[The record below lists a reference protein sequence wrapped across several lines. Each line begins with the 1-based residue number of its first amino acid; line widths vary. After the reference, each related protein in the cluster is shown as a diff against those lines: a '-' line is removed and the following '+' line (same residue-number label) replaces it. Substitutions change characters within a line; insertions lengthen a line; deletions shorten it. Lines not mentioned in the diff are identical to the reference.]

1 MPKQKTTIRFDPE
14 DLQFAQEVGIK
25 ISEVCREALEIEIDA
40 WCESLETETG
50 ETRSRAKARAL
61 KKKIVAE
68 YLQKRGSE
76 KAQELRDMRAHI
88 KAAKAAGKTRGEA
101 ETDWNKGTMF
111 PDRLWNE
118 A

>member
-1 MPKQKTTIRFDPE
+1 MVKKRTTITLDPE
-14 DLQFAQEVGIK
+14 TISVIKLMKLSISEIAQEACDNVILAYYGDGK
-25 ISEVCREALEIEIDA
+25 SESKSYIRLVQKDM
-40 WCESLETETG
+40 
-50 ETRSRAKARAL
+50 L
-61 KKKIVAE
+61 KKIR
-68 YLQKRGSE
+68 LE
-76 KAQELRDMRAHI
+76 KAQEVRDMRAHI